1 MAARDKKYPDM
12 SDTEFAKML
21 GVTRLHVISVERGRR
36 SPSADLVL
44 RWLDALTPYAT
55 LAMFGDLPVVKE
67 RLRTLK
73 RIEKVAPKAFAA

>member
-44 RWLDALTPYAT
+44 RWLDALAPHAT
-55 LAMFGDLPVVKE
+55 LEMFGDLPVVA
-67 RLRTLK
+67 RRIQALK
-73 RIEKVAPKAFAA
+73 RLEKIAPKAFAA

>member
-21 GVTRLHVISVERGRR
+21 GVTRLHIISVERGRR

-44 RWLDALTPYAT
+44 RWLDALAPHAT
-55 LAMFGDLPVVKE
+55 LEMFGDLPVVA
-67 RLRTLK
+67 RRIQALK
-73 RIEKVAPKAFAA
+73 RLEKIAPKAFAA